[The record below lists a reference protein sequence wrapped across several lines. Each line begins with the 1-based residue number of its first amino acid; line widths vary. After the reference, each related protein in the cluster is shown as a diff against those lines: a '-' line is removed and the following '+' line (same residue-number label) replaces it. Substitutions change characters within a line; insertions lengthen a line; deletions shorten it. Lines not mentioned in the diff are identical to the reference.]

1 MTSVFLHASWDED
14 EEYACCPVIKDCGA
28 ATLRHLL
35 KEYIGERNVA
45 KLRTTAQLRA
55 AAKKCKLHERKLKGA
70 DALRHRAGIVVSMLS
85 RLERRAPDARAAL
98 TNATLERRGQWVVV
112 TKADHEKKEEH
123 KSVNAA
129 EKLEHQLEEKVK
141 KAGQTRAEKRKAFLV
156 ANQKAASAGSA
167 ISAVDGHDT
176 LLATFEATEKAV
188 DVAFRKRKPITFRMA
203 PFYSGWVEAQGL
215 LIDGVRYCV
224 LAYGS
229 LALFDREAAPRKKL
243 ASLKLHGAVVEP
255 KPSDLE
261 RNARVE
267 VRRGNRR
274 ITLRPPPHG
283 SKYHKKAAALVDMAA
298 ILIVAIGHANGSPD
312 IKELEVFRRKGAAD
326 DTAAMQP
333 TLKSN
338 VSTPTTPMVRIRAP
352 SPSIES
358 AHSAPATPGTPAAA
372 DVVDEIF
379 RDRGIDHHEI
389 GRDAAPPPA
398 PAPAPAPADDE
409 DPAPAAAFAALAAV
423 SARFFSS

>member
-1 MTSVFLHASWDED
+1 M
-14 EEYACCPVIKDCGA
+14 
-28 ATLRHLL
+28 
-35 KEYIGERNVA
+35 
-45 KLRTTAQLRA
+45 
-55 AAKKCKLHERKLKGA
+55 
-70 DALRHRAGIVVSMLS
+70 
-85 RLERRAPDARAAL
+85 
-98 TNATLERRGQWVVV
+98 
-112 TKADHEKKEEH
+112 
-123 KSVNAA
+123 
-129 EKLEHQLEEKVK
+129 
-141 KAGQTRAEKRKAFLV
+141 

-312 IKELEVFRRKGAAD
+312 IKELEVFRSKGAAD

-333 TLKSN
+333 TLLNQMYQRRRRPWSASARRLPQSSRRTPRRRRPRRRPRPTS
-338 VSTPTTPMVRIRAP
+338 STRFLGTAA
-352 SPSIES
+352 SIITRS
-358 AHSAPATPGTPAAA
+358 GAGRRRRPRRPRPRPRPAAA
-372 DVVDEIF
+372 
-379 RDRGIDHHEI
+379 G
-389 GRDAAPPPA
+389 PA
-398 PAPAPAPADDE
+398 PAPA
-409 DPAPAAAFAALAAV
+409 APAAAKKRSWFGSKAKPKPAPAPG
-423 SARFFSS
+423 ARPGEELVLGG

>member
-1 MTSVFLHASWDED
+1 M
-14 EEYACCPVIKDCGA
+14 
-28 ATLRHLL
+28 
-35 KEYIGERNVA
+35 
-45 KLRTTAQLRA
+45 A
-55 AAKKCKLHERKLKGA
+55 AAVAAPPAEVRKAVDVSSDA
-70 DALRHRAGIVVSMLS
+70 DSES
-85 RLERRAPDARAAL
+85 RELYRRM
-98 TNATLERRGQWVVV
+98 
-112 TKADHEKKEEH
+112 K
-123 KSVNAA
+123 
-129 EKLEHQLEEKVK
+129 KLEHQLEEKVK
-141 KAGQTRAEKRKAFLV
+141 KAVQTRAEKRKAFLV

-312 IKELEVFRRKGAAD
+312 IKELEVFRRRGAAD
-326 DTAAMQP
+326 DT
-333 TLKSN
+333 T
-338 VSTPTTPMVRIRAP
+338 R
-352 SPSIES
+352 
-358 AHSAPATPGTPAAA
+358 PAA
-372 DVVDEIF
+372 F
-379 RDRGIDHHEI
+379 WSGTRRKCHTKFSHE
-389 GRDAAPPPA
+389 RTVLRFPA
-398 PAPAPAPADDE
+398 YKLISILPSG
-409 DPAPAAAFAALAAV
+409 AALPP
-423 SARFFSS
+423 R